1 MKSVPSTL
9 KGTWKIIWM
18 EMWDQEF
25 IDLEVPG
32 HVTFEDGGRGH
43 FQFGCVHGF
52 FDWSAK
58 DAYVDSCWEGSDE
71 MDEARGEIYAEIK
84 DGELHGTIEF
94 FNGDESEFR
103 AVRKRVARKNARK
116 AS

>member
-1 MKSVPSTL
+1 MKSVPGTL
-9 KGTWKIIWM
+9 KGTWKIIRM

-25 IDLEVPG
+25 IDLEVLG
-32 HVTFEDGGRGH
+32 HVTFEDRGRGH
-43 FQFGCVHGF
+43 FQFGCVGF
-52 FDWSAK
+52 FGWSAE
-58 DAYVDSCWEGSDE
+58 DAHVDSCWEGSDE
-71 MDEARGEIYAEIK
+71 MDEAHGEICAEIK
-84 DGELHGTIEF
+84 GGELHGAIEF